1 MKKVAFLFFSI
12 IYILLANVYLYA
24 QIPASST
31 QIINIS
37 GNAADSLLAVSD
49 KKCVTV
55 YDTSDYSQVCVFDV
69 PKAEKTAF
77 FTENGVEYISILTG
91 DGNLSVRKLKK
102 RESFWYYDSNEP
114 YFSMNLSQSEWFK
127 KAECLAVSNNSDY
140 MAVAENDN
148 IIKLYY
154 RLRLTQNAITKS
166 INNHKSKVYG
176 LEFDF
181 NSEYLASVSEDGEA
195 FIWRTSNG
203 TQIGRLNDVYTLAK
217 VPVCFTGDSAFIV
230 SQESENSFRI
240 SELSGKTLYSIMT
253 GQTITMIKPLKNPDL
268 IAIGNDKKEIVVF
281 SISAKKAVSVFEVK
295 RNTLLSA
302 FEFNVT
308 GDSLYAGFRD
318 GSVKLVDSRTGIRD
332 SGVKVIDISDDLKG
346 KDSKNKK
353 NTVSVDESE
362 QNKEQTKEQKTESK
376 IEQISEPKTEQKTK
390 QNTDA
395 KSEPKSQ
402 SQSETNNL
410 SGNNQNLSTGGTK
423 GFSCFSVCGGA
434 NYMTSPFFVSGN
446 LRMEYLYS
454 QKISPFFIGM
464 GLIASCGFPRK
475 DFPAQY
481 IIKEQNVNPPDL
493 LSAVLY
499 IPFGYAFFPWNK
511 PVLINTVFRAGA
523 KVSSVALITKEG
535 TIIGDPFLSLFLSAG
550 VGMQIKW
557 FAFDINCEYDSVGKI
572 NPSVYIGCVFRWD
585 SKNKKGKK

>member
-12 IYILLANVYLYA
+12 IYILLVNVYLYA

-91 DGNLSVRKLKK
+91 DGNLSVRKLKR

-114 YFSMNLSQSEWFK
+114 YFSMILSQSEWFK

-140 MAVAENDN
+140 MAVAENDKT
-148 IIKLYY
+148 IKLYY

-362 QNKEQTKEQKTESK
+362 QNKEQQTE
-376 IEQISEPKTEQKTK
+376 
-390 QNTDA
+390 
-395 KSEPKSQ
+395 

-434 NYMTSPFFVSGN
+434 NYMTSPFLVSGS

-481 IIKEQNVNPPDL
+481 IIKGQNVNPPDL

-572 NPSVYIGCVFRWD
+572 NPSVYIGCAFRWD

>member
-1 MKKVAFLFFSI
+1 MHFYFFLL
-12 IYILLANVYLYA
+12 YILLVNVYLYA

-37 GNAADSLLAVSD
+37 GNEADSLLAVSD

-91 DGNLSVRKLKK
+91 DGNLSVRKLKR

-114 YFSMNLSQSEWFK
+114 YFSMILSQSEWFK

-148 IIKLYY
+148 TIKLYY

-353 NTVSVDESE
+353 NTVPVDESE
-362 QNKEQTKEQKTESK
+362 QNKEQQTE
-376 IEQISEPKTEQKTK
+376 
-390 QNTDA
+390 
-395 KSEPKSQ
+395 

-410 SGNNQNLSTGGTK
+410 SGNNQNLSTGSTK

-434 NYMTSPFFVSGN
+434 NYMTSPFLVSGN

-454 QKISPFFIGM
+454 QKISPFFIGT

-481 IIKEQNVNPPDL
+481 IIKGQNVNPPDL

-572 NPSVYIGCVFRWD
+572 NPSVYIGCAFRWD

>member
-91 DGNLSVRKLKK
+91 DGNLSVRKLKR

-114 YFSMNLSQSEWFK
+114 YFSMILSQSEWFK

-148 IIKLYY
+148 TIKLYY

-176 LEFDF
+176 LEFDY

-362 QNKEQTKEQKTESK
+362 QNKEQQTE
-376 IEQISEPKTEQKTK
+376 
-390 QNTDA
+390 
-395 KSEPKSQ
+395 

-434 NYMTSPFFVSGN
+434 NYMTSPFLVSGN

-454 QKISPFFIGM
+454 QKISPFFIGT

-481 IIKEQNVNPPDL
+481 IIKGQNVNPPDL
-493 LSAVLY
+493 FSAVLY

-572 NPSVYIGCVFRWD
+572 NPSVYIGCAFRWD

>member
-12 IYILLANVYLYA
+12 IYILLVNVYLYA

-91 DGNLSVRKLKK
+91 DGNLSVRKLKR

-114 YFSMNLSQSEWFK
+114 YFSMILSQSEWFK
-127 KAECLAVSNNSDY
+127 KAECLTVSNNSDY

-148 IIKLYY
+148 TIKLYY

-362 QNKEQTKEQKTESK
+362 QNKEQQTE
-376 IEQISEPKTEQKTK
+376 
-390 QNTDA
+390 
-395 KSEPKSQ
+395 

-434 NYMTSPFFVSGN
+434 NYMTSPFLVSGN

-572 NPSVYIGCVFRWD
+572 NPSVYIGCAFRWD

>member
-1 MKKVAFLFFSI
+1 MHFYFFLL
-12 IYILLANVYLYA
+12 YILLVNVYLYA

-37 GNAADSLLAVSD
+37 GNEADSLLAVSD

-91 DGNLSVRKLKK
+91 DGNLSVRKLKR

-114 YFSMNLSQSEWFK
+114 YFSMILSQSEWFK

-148 IIKLYY
+148 TIKLYY

-176 LEFDF
+176 LEFDY

-353 NTVSVDESE
+353 NTVPVDESE
-362 QNKEQTKEQKTESK
+362 QNKEQQTE
-376 IEQISEPKTEQKTK
+376 
-390 QNTDA
+390 
-395 KSEPKSQ
+395 

-410 SGNNQNLSTGGTK
+410 SGNNQNLSTGSTK

-434 NYMTSPFFVSGN
+434 NYMTSPFLVSGN

-454 QKISPFFIGM
+454 QKISPFFIGT

-481 IIKEQNVNPPDL
+481 IIKGQNVNPPDL

-572 NPSVYIGCVFRWD
+572 NPSVYIGCAFRWD